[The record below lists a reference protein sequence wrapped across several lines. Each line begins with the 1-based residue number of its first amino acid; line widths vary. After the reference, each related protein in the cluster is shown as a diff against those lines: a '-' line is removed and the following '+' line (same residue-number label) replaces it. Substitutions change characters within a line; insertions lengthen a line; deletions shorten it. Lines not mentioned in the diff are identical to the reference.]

1 MQELL
6 VCVLLDLPIDNEN
19 TEDIPDFDIQTK
31 LQELL
36 SCANGDTFQDV
47 LNEFPKRYTM
57 GVTAPF
63 LHLSADKDTV
73 IKNIIHYCYISSCLE
88 EIRIVQKGMSTLGVS
103 IVLIFF
109 SFLIFLSRFEP

>member
-57 GVTAPF
+57 GVAAPF

-73 IKNIIHYCYISSCLE
+73 IKNIFHYCYISSCLE
-88 EIRIVQKGMSTLGVS
+88 EIRSVQKGMSTLGVS

-109 SFLIFLSRFEP
+109 SFLIFLSCFEP